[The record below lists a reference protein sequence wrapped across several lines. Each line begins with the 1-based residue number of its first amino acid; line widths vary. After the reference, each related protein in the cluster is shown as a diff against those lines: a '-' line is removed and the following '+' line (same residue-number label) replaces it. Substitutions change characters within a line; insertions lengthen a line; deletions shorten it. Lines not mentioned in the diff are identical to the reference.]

1 MIGLI
6 QEYIDIWNSREI
18 DKLASVFSK
27 TATYRDALQT
37 GLAIEVLSASINEM
51 AIAFPNMS
59 FETLST
65 VEAPTGNIFVLE
77 WIMKGT
83 NTGCFFGEPP
93 TNKDIE
99 IPGVDIIESS
109 DTRIESIKSY
119 YDSSQFSTQ
128 LGM

>member
-1 MIGLI
+1 MIRLI
-6 QEYIDIWNSREI
+6 QEYVRIWNSREI
-18 DKLASVFSK
+18 HKLTSIFSN

-37 GLAIEVLSASINEM
+37 GSAIEVLSTSINET

-59 FETLST
+59 FEILSIL
-65 VEAPTGNIFVLE
+65 EAPTGNIFVLE

-99 IPGVDIIESS
+99 IPGVDMIKCS

-119 YDSSQFSTQ
+119 FDSSQFSTQ